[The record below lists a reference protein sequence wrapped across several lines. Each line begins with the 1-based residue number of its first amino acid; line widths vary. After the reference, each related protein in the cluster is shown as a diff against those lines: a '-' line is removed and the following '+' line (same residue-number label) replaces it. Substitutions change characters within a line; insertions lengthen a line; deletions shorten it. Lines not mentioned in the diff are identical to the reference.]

1 MLNRRDVQSQ
11 CKQLHEEMN
20 EIRVSFYF
28 LKRKNNN
35 VLAFEMWSTKTCG
48 QHIVRPCLVYIL
60 YKILAV
66 EVEKSS

>member
-11 CKQLHEEMN
+11 YKQLHEEMN

-28 LKRKNNN
+28 LKRKNIN
-35 VLAFEMWSTKTCG
+35 VLALEMWSTKTCG
-48 QHIVRPCLVYIL
+48 QHIVCLVYIL